1 MKKTTLDPETKVE
14 VQMRKVMTYEAYLK
28 LMQSN
33 LKGWTCQGYQIGM
46 LKPIEQ

>member
-1 MKKTTLDPETKVE
+1 MDKNNISPDTEIE
-14 VQMRKVMTYEAYLK
+14 VQMRKEMTYEAYLK

-33 LKGWTCQGYQIGM
+33 LKGWTCQAYQIGI

>member
-1 MKKTTLDPETKVE
+1 MPKPTLNPKTKIE

-33 LKGWTCQGYQIGM
+33 LKGWSCQAYQIGI
-46 LKPIEQ
+46 LKPMKL